1 MGSGSS
7 ETGASARRADGAADS
22 RGPHVRE
29 KEGAHMQDERGAGE
43 LGLVRL
49 AGLRRGVW
57 AGGKGARVGPTLGFG
72 PVWVSCFLDFTSLFF
87 SKHTQ
92 TNLNSNEFEF
102 KLLCTQTKK
111 TYAPA

>member
-43 LGLVRL
+43 LGLERL

-72 PVWVSCFLDFTSLFF
+72 PVWVGLDFLFPFLSLFF
-87 SKHTQ
+87 FFFKPTQ
-92 TNLNSNEFEF
+92 TNLNLNEI
-102 KLLCTQTKK
+102 
-111 TYAPA
+111 